1 MIETKYTVA
10 KFETPFIIRDPE
22 PMAKK
27 QYDIDISTFTRSLQ
41 LENFTITDVTRHLLD
56 IHDKQFNNKKN
67 ANQFV
72 YRHFKKLEKE
82 GVISGHLVEGGKAIF
97 YRWSSQFDDVKTEQ
111 IQASSQTLYSTHH
124 TIVKKLQEKIRLYK
138 TEMLTN
144 VGETEAY
151 SEWLEEMP
159 ELEEDVKPH
168 YQNTRDQAKLM
179 LGKVKGFERLLAE
192 YEERLS

>member
-1 MIETKYTVA
+1 
-10 KFETPFIIRDPE
+10 
-22 PMAKK
+22 MAKK
-27 QYDIDISTFTRSLQ
+27 QYDIDIYTFIRSLQ
-41 LENFTITDVTRHLLD
+41 LEKFTITDVTRHLLE
-56 IHDKQFNNKKN
+56 IHHKKFNNNKKN

-72 YRHFKKLEKE
+72 YRHFKTLEKE
-82 GVISGHLVEGGKAIF
+82 GVISGHLVKGGKAIV
-97 YRWSSQFDDVKTEQ
+97 YRWSTQFDEVRTEQ
-111 IQASSQTLYSTHH
+111 IQASSQTLNASHR
-124 TIVKKLQEKIRLYK
+124 TIVKKLQEKIRFYK

-151 SEWLEEMP
+151 SEWLDEMP
-159 ELEEDVKPH
+159 ELEADVKPH